1 MNIDLIQHHFTET
14 QINVLDHG
22 FVRLVDSMPRLVE
35 IPDEET
41 VHPNVLHKQAAST
54 PSGIPITAEYAITQ
68 AARVSY
74 GAGTKTVNEDRG
86 LIRYLLR
93 HMHTTPFEMVE
104 FKFHCKMPIFVARQ
118 WIRHRT
124 ANVNEIS
131 GRYSVLPNEFY
142 IPTSDGVRQQ
152 STKNKQ
158 CSEGQVENQLDAQE
172 FVSTL
177 DKTCSDA
184 YAQYEKALESG
195 VGREQARMLL
205 PQNLYTAW
213 YWKIDLHNLL
223 HFLKLRCD
231 AHAQYEIRV
240 FADAML
246 KLITPLVPWT
256 IEAWNDFDPYR
267 GAVKLSRLEWEK
279 VKDFIKLL
287 RSEDAITVDHQGF
300 TLPLGS
306 GNKREDE
313 EWLAKLTKML
323 EQ

>member
-1 MNIDLIQHHFTET
+1 MSKMNIDLIEHNYGEDAK
-14 QINVLDHG
+14 IDVLDHG
-22 FVRLVDSMPRLVE
+22 FTRLVDCMPRLCE
-35 IPDEET
+35 
-41 VHPNVLHKQAAST
+41 KQEGQ
-54 PSGIPITAEYAITQ
+54 PLTAEFAITQ

-74 GAGTKTVNEDRG
+74 GAGTKTVSEDRG

-104 FKFHCKMPIFVARQ
+104 FKFHCAMPIFVARQ

-124 ANVNEIS
+124 ASVNEMS
-131 GRYSVLPNEFY
+131 GRYSILPNQFY
-142 IPTSDGVRQQ
+142 IPTAEGVRKQ

-158 CSEGQVENQLDAQE
+158 CSEGQVEDTTDAQA
-172 FVSTL
+172 FVTKL
-177 DKTCSDA
+177 DETCSQA
-184 YAQYEKALESG
+184 YSDYEKAIEAG

-213 YWKIDLHNLL
+213 YWKIDTHNLL

-246 KLITPLVPWT
+246 KLITPIIPWT
-256 IEAWNDFDPYR
+256 IEAWNDYDPYR
-267 GAVKLSRLEWEK
+267 GAVKFSRLEMDKMKEI
-279 VKDFIKLL
+279 VN
-287 RSEDAITVDHQGF
+287 F
-300 TLPLGS
+300 THADGKISATNFALNS

-313 EWLAKLTKML
+313 EWTNKLNLLFKP
-323 EQ
+323 